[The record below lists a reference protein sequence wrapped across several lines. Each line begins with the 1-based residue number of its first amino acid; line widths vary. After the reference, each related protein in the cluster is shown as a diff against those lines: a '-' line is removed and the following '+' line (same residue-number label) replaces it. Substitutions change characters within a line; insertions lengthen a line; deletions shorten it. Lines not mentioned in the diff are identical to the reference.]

1 MVATAQQ
8 KIETEERI
16 FESALEVFSQKGK
29 DGARMQEIA
38 DLAGINKAMLH
49 YYFRSKEQLYEKV
62 FDYVFVR
69 YIQSVSDAFSEQD
82 SFEATLR
89 SFINAYI
96 DNIEENPHVMR
107 LMINENLSGGHYL
120 KDFHMRNSHRKDGS
134 APGRLLSRLQEAV
147 DAGEIRAIDPF
158 HTLVST
164 ISLCIFFFLTLP
176 MQAMMDP
183 RAKNRKKY
191 IAKRKDHIFELVYR
205 GLEPRS

>member
-8 KIETEERI
+8 KIETEKRI
-16 FESALEVFSQKGK
+16 FEAALEVFSQKGK

-62 FDYVFVR
+62 FDYVFVH
-69 YIQSVSDAFSEQD
+69 YIQSVSEAFSEQD
-82 SFEATLR
+82 SIEETLR
-89 SFINAYI
+89 SFIDAYI
-96 DNIEENPHVMR
+96 DNLEKNPHVMR
-107 LMINENLSGGHYL
+107 LMINENLSGGAYL
-120 KDFHMRNSHRKDGS
+120 NDFHMRNSHHKKDS

-147 DAGEIRAIDPF
+147 DAGEIRTVDPF

-164 ISLCIFFFLTLP
+164 ISLCIFFFVTFP
-176 MQAMMDP
+176 MQALMDP

-191 IAKRKDHIFELVYR
+191 IAERKDHIFELVYR

>member
-8 KIETEERI
+8 KIESEERI
-16 FESALEVFSQKGK
+16 FEAALEVFSQKGK

-69 YIQSVSDAFSEQD
+69 YIQSVTEAFTEED

-89 SFINAYI
+89 SFINVYI
-96 DNIEENPHVMR
+96 DNLERNPHVMR
-107 LMINENLSGGHYL
+107 LMVNENLSGGLHL
-120 KDFHMRNSHRKDGS
+120 KNLLENDLKKGS
-134 APGRLLSRLQEAV
+134 APDRLLHRLQEAI
-147 DAGEIRAIDPF
+147 DAGEIRPIDPF

-164 ISLCIFFFLTLP
+164 ISLCVFFFITYP

-191 IAKRKDHIFELVYR
+191 IAERKEHIFELVYR
-205 GLEPRS
+205 GLEPR